1 MCADCE
7 ARRKMAREAFLNAR
21 FGEALGHVG
30 KGVAEIVGVKEKTGA
45 AELAEPDQAETEPK
59 RGKR

>member
-7 ARRKMAREAFLNAR
+7 ARRKMARDALMNAKL
-21 FGEALGHVG
+21 GEALGHV
-30 KGVAEIVGVKEKTGA
+30 VAGAAEMIGIKEKTGA
-45 AELAEPDQAETEPK
+45 AERAEPGQAETEPK